1 MFDVYQAG
9 GQLVYANGS
18 CRPWDVRERF
28 LLHVFPVA
36 EDDLA
41 AVNREREFDNLGFSF
56 WTRGV
61 LLEGACLMAA
71 TLPEYEIAHVRTGQY
86 ISGEGQ
92 LWTAEIAMPSA
103 AQQRDAIE
111 PEPNR

>member
-1 MFDVYQAG
+1 MSRDRARLF
-9 GQLVYANGS
+9 
-18 CRPWDVRERF
+18 
-28 LLHVFPVA
+28 LHVFPA
-36 EDDLA
+36 GEGED
-41 AVNREREFDNLGFSF
+41 G
-56 WTRGV
+56 
-61 LLEGACLMAA
+61 
-71 TLPEYEIAHVRTGQY
+71 RTGQY